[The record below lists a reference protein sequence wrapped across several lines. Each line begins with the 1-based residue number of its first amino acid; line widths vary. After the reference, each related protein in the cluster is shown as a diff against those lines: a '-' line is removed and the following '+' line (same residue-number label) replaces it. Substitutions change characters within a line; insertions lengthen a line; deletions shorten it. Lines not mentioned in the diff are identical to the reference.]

1 MPSLRTPIYSR
12 LREGRRR
19 ATRAPQAICALRC
32 KDMTN
37 GTTWSFLSLFLFS
50 GLRGTFNDKHNEEI
64 GELDILFSNLAPP
77 GALEAPAVSSP

>member
-1 MPSLRTPIYSR
+1 MTSFHAAKKYPRQYFAPCPAGDKGQRFRPSS
-12 LREGRRR
+12 
-19 ATRAPQAICALRC
+19 QSC
-32 KDMTN
+32 
-37 GTTWSFLSLFLFS
+37 LSHFLFS